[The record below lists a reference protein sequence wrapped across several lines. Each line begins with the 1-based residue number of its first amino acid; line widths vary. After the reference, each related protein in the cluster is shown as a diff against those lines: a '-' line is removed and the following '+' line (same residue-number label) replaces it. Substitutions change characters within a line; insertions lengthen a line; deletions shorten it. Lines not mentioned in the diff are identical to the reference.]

1 MIPAA
6 IRVALAAFLVAVAAN
21 KPITS
26 ATPYQIATLVSQGQA
41 VLAMVDAALDASGA
55 ALDAP
60 DPSGHPLTLIADL
73 SGRVT
78 AVSDQMT
85 LSDLRGFVGRA
96 VFNLAQGIA

>member
-1 MIPAA
+1 
-6 IRVALAAFLVAVAAN
+6 VALAAFQANVTAN

-41 VLAMVDAALDASGA
+41 VLAMIDAALDASGT

-60 DPSGHPLTLIADL
+60 DPFGHPLTLIADL
-73 SGRVT
+73 SGRLN

-96 VFNLAQGIA
+96 VFNLAQGVA